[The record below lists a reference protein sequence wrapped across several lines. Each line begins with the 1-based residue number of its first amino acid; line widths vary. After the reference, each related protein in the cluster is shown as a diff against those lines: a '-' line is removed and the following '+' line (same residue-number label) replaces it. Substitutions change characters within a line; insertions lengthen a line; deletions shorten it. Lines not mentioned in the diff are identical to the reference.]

1 MFEVA
6 FGELLSEP
14 LRNGVSYPSRSRGQG
29 VRMVNM
35 RELFANDHITPEV
48 ECERVPLTT
57 TEKTSSILQGGDLL
71 FARQSLTYEGA
82 GKVSLVVDESGP
94 TWDSHLIRARVKPTR
109 ADSSY
114 LYYFF
119 RSAEGRRRME
129 TIIQQV
135 AAAGIRGS
143 DLARLT
149 VPSPPLSEQRA
160 IAEVLG
166 ALDDKIAANTALA
179 SAVDSM
185 LATEFRARLRQT
197 EALDNTLAAIANV
210 VLGGTPSR
218 ARLDYWTDG
227 TIPWLNS
234 GAVNATRIIQPSG
247 LITPEALANSAAK
260 VMPGGATLLAITGAT
275 LGQIA
280 RLEMSASGN
289 QSIVGVW
296 SDDIELNTWLYF
308 AIQARLDDLLA
319 KATGAAQQHVSKGDV
334 EQLAVPVPSQ
344 SVLEEFAGVATP
356 LLEIAAI
363 AERESRTL
371 AATRDALLPQ
381 LMSGKIRVRDAEAAA
396 SEAGV

>member
-57 TEKTSSILQGGDLL
+57 SEKTSSILQWGDLL

-119 RSAEGRRRME
+119 RSAEGRRRMK
-129 TIIQQV
+129 TIVQQV

-166 ALDDKIAANTALA
+166 ALTDKIAANTALA
-179 SAVDSM
+179 ERAEALGSVVYDSM
-185 LATEFRARLRQT
+185 SAFWPRVPMSSVL
-197 EALDNTLAAIANV
+197 NAI
-210 VLGGTPSR
+210 LGGTPPR
-218 ARLDYWTDG
+218 ARDDYWTDG
-227 TIPWLNS
+227 DQLWISARDITSASNKVVIDTAEKITR
-234 GAVNATRIIQPSG
+234 GAVAGTKAKALPSG
-247 LITPEALANSAAK
+247 SVILTARGTVGEVGRLARPASFNQSCYGFRPDVVPPGLLYFSILRATQRAKAVAHGSVFDTITKTTFEHLDLAWNEGQAAAAEDAVSPILDVVSAAVSENRALAA
-260 VMPGGATLLAITGAT
+260 L
-275 LGQIA
+275 
-280 RLEMSASGN
+280 
-289 QSIVGVW
+289 
-296 SDDIELNTWLYF
+296 
-308 AIQARLDDLLA
+308 
-319 KATGAAQQHVSKGDV
+319 
-334 EQLAVPVPSQ
+334 
-344 SVLEEFAGVATP
+344 
-356 LLEIAAI
+356 
-363 AERESRTL
+363 
-371 AATRDALLPQ
+371 RDALLPQ

-396 SEAGV
+396 SEAGA